1 MEELIA
7 LFIPDSCWIWQHF
20 WYGMFFSLGQ
30 NHLFNIADP
39 SSKIHDQVSMLLF
52 TTKIEIFGNYSS
64 DKTFSVCN
72 IWRSLY
78 NHGRLRN
85 LSSIYVRKSPSK
97 ETIPRYETQWKL
109 FILTQSNLLITCA
122 LLTRKYISFAKD
134 SIYKIKASDF
144 P

>member
-20 WYGMFFSLGQ
+20 WYGMFFPLGQ

-85 LSSIYVRKSPSK
+85 LSSIYVRKSPSIDLWQ
-97 ETIPRYETQWKL
+97 IPKYASPLVFQKKL
-109 FILTQSNLLITCA
+109 KKRITVCKNLVIQFKL
-122 LLTRKYISFAKD
+122 
-134 SIYKIKASDF
+134 
-144 P
+144 